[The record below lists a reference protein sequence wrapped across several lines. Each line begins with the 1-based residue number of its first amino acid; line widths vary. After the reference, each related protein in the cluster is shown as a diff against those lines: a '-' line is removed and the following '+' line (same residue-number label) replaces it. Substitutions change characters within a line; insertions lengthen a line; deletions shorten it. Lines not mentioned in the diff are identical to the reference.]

1 MMNQPFAQVGG
12 CCVCSDEQGWNENPL
27 VYCDGQGC
35 SVAVHQACYG
45 IVTVPTGPWYCRKCE
60 SQERQARVRC
70 ELCPSKDGALKRTDN
85 GGWAHVVCAL
95 YIPEVRFGNVATME
109 PIILALVPQE
119 RYNKVCYLC
128 LENSGKESK
137 ASHGACMQCNKAGCK
152 EAFHVTC
159 AQAHGLLCEEAGNYM
174 DNVKYCGYCDHHF
187 SRINKKLVKTIPA
200 FRPVPNDDLS
210 PVPSPD
216 KGSLGLKEAAK
227 HLQAASSGK
236 GKGKRGRKPGSMIYE
251 PKLEPPK
258 FNPDLASLSSSNNFI
273 NNVGNS
279 NSVTLTPV
287 SNFSSD
293 HKAGNFS
300 SEARNSNSNSNS
312 ASKTPNVVVKLG
324 KHGEVYHAKK
334 DSPSQ
339 SNGSSSEQRE
349 EGILERVSPAVEV
362 KEECGSEK
370 KSSGFTTANFTE
382 SFVTASVSV
391 TAALIKSD
399 TEPSGQTPDNRSSP
413 ATRVKVEASEPA
425 QDSEAPTSSLSS
437 TSSSSSIPHSQAS
450 TASSPSPSAPLPT
463 TTSSGL
469 VFTLEPQK
477 APTPPASSKATVGLS
492 KATVGPVSKPA
503 MFPNRHSG
511 PGSQQASPGS
521 RHGLGSS
528 VSLFPTSAGSHLPK
542 SNDSHPPPSHHLSQP
557 SNSSAPSASSHPS
570 GSSHSNSTHPP
581 SLHSSVS
588 IMPSSVTSPS
598 STLTVSRMAPTSSQ
612 PVTISP
618 VSLDAEPRLSH
629 GSPTPNNAKASPS
642 PSALLSPRSKQQAA
656 PASATGNGPVK
667 RIGRPPKKGT
677 HMTTSSL
684 QGAVQTIDSEEEE
697 VASSSKR
704 ARTDS
709 GEKKLGEETK
719 KEGATTDNGMT
730 ARFMMFGATLNPT
743 SGQAKDLNTV
753 LQSEVANH
761 QSAYTSELVPQLTGV
776 PLPGRRRAPEAV
788 GRLERQA
795 HTVAGML
802 DPSRQPQTLEELLER
817 HWEQGSR
824 FLMEQA
830 SHFDIA
836 SLLSSLHQLREENL
850 GLEDS
855 VDRLIARRDHL
866 LAVRARLLALNSLT
880 LGSMAQESRSR
891 DPPPSAAGS
900 QNGPTASD
908 RRLVSPI
915 SRPEKAPPLPSPR
928 DRGPPPAASPHGRGG
943 PPPPSSRD
951 QSPRLLA
958 QHHGPPSHHL
968 LENGDQYGR
977 HERLGGAQLLTV
989 AQGHGGHPG
998 GSGQQPPHP
1007 PKAHYPPHSASLQHP
1022 RGAPHDPRAP
1032 HYSTPNSYQMVS
1044 PPAPKGSQPP
1054 MPAHSG
1060 AHLMPGHRSTPPG
1073 HVSNA
1078 HGHHGHPPMQ
1088 PHMMQRGGPSSVG
1101 LHKK

>member
-1 MMNQPFAQVGG
+1 
-12 CCVCSDEQGWNENPL
+12 
-27 VYCDGQGC
+27 
-35 SVAVHQACYG
+35 
-45 IVTVPTGPWYCRKCE
+45 
-60 SQERQARVRC
+60 
-70 ELCPSKDGALKRTDN
+70 
-85 GGWAHVVCAL
+85 
-95 YIPEVRFGNVATME
+95 
-109 PIILALVPQE
+109 
-119 RYNKVCYLC
+119 
-128 LENSGKESK
+128 
-137 ASHGACMQCNKAGCK
+137 
-152 EAFHVTC
+152 
-159 AQAHGLLCEEAGNYM
+159 
-174 DNVKYCGYCDHHF
+174 
-187 SRINKKLVKTIPA
+187 
-200 FRPVPNDDLS
+200 
-210 PVPSPD
+210 
-216 KGSLGLKEAAK
+216 
-227 HLQAASSGK
+227 
-236 GKGKRGRKPGSMIYE
+236 MIYE

-287 SNFSSD
+287 SSFSSD

-704 ARTDS
+704 ARTES

-753 LQSEVANH
+753 LQVNITIEMNVAN
-761 QSAYTSELVPQLTGV
+761 V
-776 PLPGRRRAPEAV
+776 
-788 GRLERQA
+788 
-795 HTVAGML
+795 
-802 DPSRQPQTLEELLER
+802 
-817 HWEQGSR
+817 
-824 FLMEQA
+824 
-830 SHFDIA
+830 
-836 SLLSSLHQLREENL
+836 
-850 GLEDS
+850 
-855 VDRLIARRDHL
+855 
-866 LAVRARLLALNSLT
+866 
-880 LGSMAQESRSR
+880 
-891 DPPPSAAGS
+891 
-900 QNGPTASD
+900 
-908 RRLVSPI
+908 
-915 SRPEKAPPLPSPR
+915 
-928 DRGPPPAASPHGRGG
+928 
-943 PPPPSSRD
+943 
-951 QSPRLLA
+951 
-958 QHHGPPSHHL
+958 
-968 LENGDQYGR
+968 
-977 HERLGGAQLLTV
+977 
-989 AQGHGGHPG
+989 
-998 GSGQQPPHP
+998 
-1007 PKAHYPPHSASLQHP
+1007 
-1022 RGAPHDPRAP
+1022 
-1032 HYSTPNSYQMVS
+1032 
-1044 PPAPKGSQPP
+1044 
-1054 MPAHSG
+1054 
-1060 AHLMPGHRSTPPG
+1060 
-1073 HVSNA
+1073 
-1078 HGHHGHPPMQ
+1078 
-1088 PHMMQRGGPSSVG
+1088 
-1101 LHKK
+1101 